1 MAIRRGRRFELEKVK
16 ESDVAGIT
24 AGVVGR
30 VTWTTRRRVT
40 RLRRRGVTPHLTGF
54 ASCVSVTHDN
64 TLLENRSPYF
74 LEDKLQQDS
83 CLILSFFSKPKSSS
97 GKWDWV
103 KSLTSI
109 RQQGGWVKTVDTKT
123 GNKNRLLKI
132 IKFGKKIGQRGRV
145 TRFGQH

>member
-30 VTWTTRRRVT
+30 VTWTTRPRVT
-40 RLRRRGVTPHLTGF
+40 SLRRRGVTPHLTGF

-74 LEDKLQQDS
+74 LEDKLQQDW

-103 KSLTSI
+103 KKLDQCKAT
-109 RQQGGWVKTVDTKT
+109 GWM
-123 GNKNRLLKI
+123 GKNC
-132 IKFGKKIGQRGRV
+132 
-145 TRFGQH
+145 